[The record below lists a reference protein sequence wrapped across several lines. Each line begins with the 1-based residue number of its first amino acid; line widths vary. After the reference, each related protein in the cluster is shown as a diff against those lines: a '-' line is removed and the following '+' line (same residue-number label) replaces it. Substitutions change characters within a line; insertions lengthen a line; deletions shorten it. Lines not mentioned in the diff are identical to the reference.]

1 MSIET
6 MLFGPAFLG
15 IFIASILYVLFGQI
29 TVKKL
34 RKNPETKDALGFEF
48 ISGWDVL
55 NAAQALAFPKSWMKK
70 LESSSLSAMYAK
82 SELLRKHTTALD
94 NILAISFYWILILS
108 STSLVL
114 ISIFQ
119 DLFLK

>member
-70 LESSSLSAMYAK
+70 LESSSLSAMYRSEEHT
-82 SELLRKHTTALD
+82 SELQSRPH
-94 NILAISFYWILILS
+94 
-108 STSLVL
+108 LVCRL
-114 ISIFQ
+114 
-119 DLFLK
+119 L